1 MTGAIHVKETEA
13 NHATN
18 DKLHETS
25 EEVEGDKEVKVA
37 LDALSWVTN
46 VTCPLVETVIIQ
58 GSPGL
63 RKTELVHRLHG
74 ELEAHKAYIVRVKYD
89 RLMTSS
95 QQVSTVADCFKQLF
109 DHVNNAPNKRRIVQ
123 RLEED
128 LREGYLRCLEN

>member
-58 GSPGL
+58 GSPEL
-63 RKTELVHRLHG
+63 KKTEHH
-74 ELEAHKAYIVRVKYD
+74 Y
-89 RLMTSS
+89 
-95 QQVSTVADCFKQLF
+95 TVNSK
-109 DHVNNAPNKRRIVQ
+109 HTRRISF
-123 RLEED
+123 
-128 LREGYLRCLEN
+128 GSSMIG